1 MWQMYGFKRYYIS
14 KGGYGF
20 LNGFFLDIIEYQHG
34 YFPDKPHLLSCRL
47 FQSKRNWNRTVI
59 SRRFML
65 PSVSVLT
72 RPFSSAAKRIRLL

>member
-1 MWQMYGFKRYYIS
+1 MYGFKRYYIS

-47 FQSKRNWNRTVI
+47 
-59 SRRFML
+59 
-65 PSVSVLT
+65 SVKAELKQGSDKPLSYAVLGVCVDV
-72 RPFSSAAKRIRLL
+72 PVFKGGKADSFAVMP